1 MSYAGRLTER
11 VANGARDAIEAVEG
25 SRVGRKVAAG
35 AAVIGMAVV
44 ALLAPQVG
52 GDSKAEAQ
60 GSHVGRVTVE
70 EGDVAVTEDADV
82 KLVEDR
88 MDEQIAGM
96 VEKGASEDAAR
107 ETVEDNASAF
117 FAGGEN
123 GKISPEKVE
132 VARGKIFEQRA
143 DGVCLVETY
152 DGKVA
157 REFGHIELHEGTSG
171 DEVQGLVAD
180 ALCPTGEVNDGV
192 NLPQVAQ
199 TLAVEK
205 AIKDGA
211 DPNDLNLLADLTNEY
226 MDTLRAGSPQEI
238 QALYETARDFIE
250 QLKFSSP
257 SESPD
262 IYRSL
267 FIAADG
273 DVHAVEVDG
282 RDGAMQALAEYEKTN
297 DDGSKVV
304 YQVYWG
310 DCGQIRV
317 FVETAPPVVV
327 EAPPVI
333 DTPPPARAMVP
344 PTAIERPP
352 TPVRWTPETTPEV
365 TTPITTN
372 SVGYTVCIGLNDDG
386 TEILHTANA
395 GTTAEA
401 QALAEAYAAE
411 HGESCELRETTTT
424 TTTVIPPS
432 TIITT
437 TTTTLPP
444 PPTTEPEPTTTTA
457 PDKNPGNAN
466 NTDQDNGTYL
476 GGGAVPT
483 TTPTEGANNQ
493 NTRPNAEDANE
504 GTDSSSRQGAAVVGL
519 GLGGGAAA
527 ARRRRKVRFQ
537 LPDGTWTWVESNV

>member
-317 FVETAPPVVV
+317 SEEVVPPVVV
-327 EAPPVI
+327 ETPPARRVVPPSRAVAPPVDLATI
-333 DTPPPARAMVP
+333 PPAEFVH
-344 PTAIERPP
+344 
-352 TPVRWTPETTPEV
+352 TPETTVV
-365 TTPITTN
+365 TTTVSLTG
-372 SVGYTVCIGLNDDG
+372 SVHLCLPDGSGGYVFEDIQVSGPDQDSINEQIAELIEQYGEENCIGTTT
-386 TEILHTANA
+386 TEVNV
-395 GTTAEA
+395 TTTT
-401 QALAEAYAAE
+401 
-411 HGESCELRETTTT
+411 GPPPTTPPPPPTVPETTTT
-424 TTTVIPPS
+424 TEPEE
-432 TIITT
+432 TT
-437 TTTTLPP
+437 TTV
-444 PPTTEPEPTTTTA
+444 
-457 PDKNPGNAN
+457 PDKDAGNAN
-466 NTDQDNGTYL
+466 NTTADHDTYL
-476 GGGAVPT
+476 SDDAVEENT
-483 TTPTEGANNQ
+483 AAEQGNDQ
-493 NTRPNAEDANE
+493 NTRPDATVEGAGVLGVGIGAEA
-504 GTDSSSRQGAAVVGL
+504 L
-519 GLGGGAAA
+519 
-527 ARRRRKVRFQ
+527 RRRRNTRRV
-537 LPDGTWTWVESNV
+537 